1 MGIPAVMLYTLMWAA
16 CLVFVAITLRTAETA
31 SPATTMWWAV
41 VWNANFSVET
51 AKGLRLVLDGF
62 ADSGA
67 GRYIGGLIPDVI
79 RTILVGLMDS
89 PLQG

>member
-1 MGIPAVMLYTLMWAA
+1 VGGVLR
-16 CLVFVAITLRTAETA
+16 VFRNYAPYSGNGV
-31 SPATTMWWAV
+31 SGHNYV
-41 VWNANFSVET
+41 VGGGGNANFSVEI
-51 AKGLRLVLDGF
+51 AKGLRLVLDSF

-79 RTILVGLMDS
+79 RTIRVGLMDS